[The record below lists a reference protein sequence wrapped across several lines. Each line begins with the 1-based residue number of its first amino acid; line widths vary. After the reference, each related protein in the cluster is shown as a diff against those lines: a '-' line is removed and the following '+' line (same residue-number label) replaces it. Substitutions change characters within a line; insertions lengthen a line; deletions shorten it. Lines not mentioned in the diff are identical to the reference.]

1 MNNIKYTDG
10 IKFLGDNKVSWLIT
24 DILAVLSHE
33 PSIKET
39 YEQEG
44 FICIKFVVDND
55 TATATYTDGNDKI
68 LFTQKYEYTDFNK
81 HFLENKIYFYY
92 TNEVLMLAGEY

>member
-1 MNNIKYTDG
+1 MNNLKDFHGTEQYFFNPFFKPIKYTDG

-44 FICIKFVVDND
+44 FICIKFVIDND
-55 TATATYTDGNDKI
+55 
-68 LFTQKYEYTDFNK
+68 
-81 HFLENKIYFYY
+81 
-92 TNEVLMLAGEY
+92 